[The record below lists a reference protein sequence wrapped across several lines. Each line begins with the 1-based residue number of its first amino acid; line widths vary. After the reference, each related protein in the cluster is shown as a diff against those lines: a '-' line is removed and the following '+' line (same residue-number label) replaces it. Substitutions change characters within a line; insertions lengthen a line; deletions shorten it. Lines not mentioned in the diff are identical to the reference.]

1 MSEIPPKDSANQLSA
16 EDLLALLN
24 VAYQLQK
31 ALAHGDTE
39 VAEQLAKRR
48 EELMQ
53 LLEYIVA
60 NIDNPNIDKTLLP
73 MLQQMLGIDARDVA
87 QEMAERDE
95 EEKEQTKEEIER
107 INKVMIYEI
116 YKIVNPHRL
125 AGETAMDNFIKNVKT
140 RGIKEAM
147 KYEGAE
153 YAKDMHKDDLKN
165 LEAYKQSHLDA
176 LHKSGSRG
184 GGIGR

>member
-1 MSEIPPKDSANQLSA
+1 MSEVPPKDNADQLSA

-48 EELMQ
+48 EELLQ
-53 LLEYIVA
+53 LLEYMVA
-60 NIDNPNIDKTLLP
+60 NIDNPNIDRSLLP
-73 MLQQMLGIDARDVA
+73 MLQQMLGIDVRDVA
-87 QEMAERDE
+87 KELAERDE
-95 EEKEQTKEEIER
+95 EDQEKTKEEIER

-116 YKIVNPHRL
+116 YKIVNPHQL
-125 AGETAMDNFIKNVKT
+125 AGETSMENFISNVKT

-153 YAKDMHKDDLKN
+153 HAKDFHKDDLKN
-165 LEAYKQSHLDA
+165 LEGYRHSALDA
-176 LHKSGSRG
+176 IHKAGSRG
-184 GGIGR
+184 GGLGR